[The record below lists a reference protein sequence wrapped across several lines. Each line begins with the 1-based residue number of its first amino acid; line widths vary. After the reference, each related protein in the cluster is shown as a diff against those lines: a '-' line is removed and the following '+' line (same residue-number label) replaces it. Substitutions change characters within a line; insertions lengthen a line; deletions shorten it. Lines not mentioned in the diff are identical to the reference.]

1 LSGTQRPQLSG
12 IGFVQFAKEMKREDD
27 QQLWDLLGQTT
38 QRQLSPFFARNVVR
52 RIREQPPDRFERL
65 RSWLTPRKLVPVTG
79 LVVAVIAVILAT
91 HQPATRN
98 QADSAPDVI
107 AAIDPQDYDVVADL
121 DELLVTDESSL
132 WDEDT
137 QTL

>member
-1 LSGTQRPQLSG
+1 MPDARRAQLSG
-12 IGFVQFAKEMKREDD
+12 AWFVKFAEKMKREED

-79 LVVAVIAVILAT
+79 LVVAVIAVILAA